1 MNYARDLE
9 RIRDL
14 VNRAKLAAW
23 GPRMVPVE
31 GTRKVRIPA
40 TQASGEEMSYGGNTR
55 TIELVVKGDGTVW
68 HNTGDGEDLFDETIL
83 PKPAFSSTW
92 APSLFKSLVAKLTGT
107 KPESQENGV
116 NGSSDSSETE
126 ASDAAISSGIEKSAG
141 KKRKGGKRK

>member
-68 HNTGDGEDLFDETIL
+68 HV
-83 PKPAFSSTW
+83 S
-92 APSLFKSLVAKLTGT
+92 
-107 KPESQENGV
+107 
-116 NGSSDSSETE
+116 
-126 ASDAAISSGIEKSAG
+126 
-141 KKRKGGKRK
+141 